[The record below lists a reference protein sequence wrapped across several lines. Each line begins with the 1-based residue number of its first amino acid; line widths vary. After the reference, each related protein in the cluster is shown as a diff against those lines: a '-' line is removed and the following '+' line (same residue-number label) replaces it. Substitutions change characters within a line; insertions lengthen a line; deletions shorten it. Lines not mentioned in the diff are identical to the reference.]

1 MEVAPARRALANYTP
16 VPDCVLPMVP
26 GRPGNNFPRY
36 SANRGLLWKPE
47 MVRKVPSPS
56 LRISIFGLRGDALYK
71 LFPAEI
77 GGPFPYAAD
86 VVADE
91 GMQ

>member
-1 MEVAPARRALANYTP
+1 
-16 VPDCVLPMVP
+16 
-26 GRPGNNFPRY
+26 
-36 SANRGLLWKPE
+36 